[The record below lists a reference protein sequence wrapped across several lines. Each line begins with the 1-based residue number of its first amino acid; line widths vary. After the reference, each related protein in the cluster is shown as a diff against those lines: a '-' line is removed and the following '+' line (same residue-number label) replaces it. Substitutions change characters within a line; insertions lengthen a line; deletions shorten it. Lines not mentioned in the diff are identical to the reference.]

1 MKNKTKRKAPQR
13 GALLKM
19 AGATGALSC
28 EELPLLGTEKK
39 NPRPQGKT
47 GGILLGL
54 FKSLHLKINLD

>member
-39 NPRPQGKT
+39 
-47 GGILLGL
+47 ILGL
-54 FKSLHLKINLD
+54 KEKLVASFWVFSSPCI